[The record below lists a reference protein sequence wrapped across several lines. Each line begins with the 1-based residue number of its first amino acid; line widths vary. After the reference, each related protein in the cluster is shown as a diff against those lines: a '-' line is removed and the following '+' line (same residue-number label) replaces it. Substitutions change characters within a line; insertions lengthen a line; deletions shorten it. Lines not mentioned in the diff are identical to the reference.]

1 MKRYLFVCLLPL
13 LLVSCRSLTPL
24 NPSEVE
30 RVRVACEAARPPP
43 FEARQS
49 WAIEF
54 QRRWWKSD
62 SRLTARG
69 YARVEPQT
77 RGYEGVCE
85 LTAGGK
91 LFEVVR
97 TNGEND
103 VQITTAIFGDPQVA
117 GRIIGKDINRLFFD
131 WVPPPDAT
139 VSRKGA
145 HLLFRSRRDQDWI
158 EYEFDI
164 LTTRPVGKTIFQN
177 GQLSTVILDDYQY
190 YSSGPYPAVMKLINH
205 SHRYSLTVRNLAIR
219 PAR

>member
-1 MKRYLFVCLLPL
+1 
-13 LLVSCRSLTPL
+13 
-24 NPSEVE
+24 
-30 RVRVACEAARPPP
+30 
-43 FEARQS
+43 
-49 WAIEF
+49 
-54 QRRWWKSD
+54 
-62 SRLTARG
+62 
-69 YARVEPQT
+69 
-77 RGYEGVCE
+77 
-85 LTAGGK
+85 
-91 LFEVVR
+91 
-97 TNGEND
+97 
-103 VQITTAIFGDPQVA
+103 
-117 GRIIGKDINRLFFD
+117 
-131 WVPPPDAT
+131 VPPPDAT